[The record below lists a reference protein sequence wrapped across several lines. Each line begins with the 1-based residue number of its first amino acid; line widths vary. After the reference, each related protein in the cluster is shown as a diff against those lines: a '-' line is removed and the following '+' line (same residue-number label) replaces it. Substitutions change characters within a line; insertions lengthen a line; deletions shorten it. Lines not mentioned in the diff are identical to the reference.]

1 MRERGAISVRRT
13 IAAAFLSGAALL
25 VFGAWAKDQDQTAA
39 TAPATNQLPQLR
51 RQTQAE
57 ADAKSAGCVTCHKG
71 IEPMHVSG
79 AVNLG
84 CTDCHGGNA
93 SVMPRAGV
101 DPATD
106 TDAKNHAHV
115 LPLHPEVWKTSANPQ
130 NSYTALLKES
140 PEFVKFVNPG
150 DLRVSPEVCGPC
162 HVSE

>member
-13 IAAAFLSGAALL
+13 IAAAFFSGAALL
-25 VFGAWAKDQDQTAA
+25 VFGAWAKDQGPTPT
-39 TAPATNQLPQLR
+39 TAPAATNQLPQLR

-57 ADAKSAGCVTCHKG
+57 ADAKSAGCVSCHKG

-93 SVMPRAGV
+93 SVMARGGV

-106 TDAKNHAHV
+106 TDAKNRAHV
-115 LPLHPEVWKTSANPQ
+115 LPLHPEVWKTSGN
-130 NSYTALLKES
+130 
-140 PEFVKFVNPG
+140 
-150 DLRVSPEVCGPC
+150 
-162 HVSE
+162 